1 MIDILVYLFENYH
14 DFSVHPN
21 HEALVRKLGAVGFD
35 AKEIGEALGW
45 LTELKDSGA
54 WTLDQ
59 DSRSTRVL
67 SGEESGKLGVDCH
80 RFLLFLESAGITNG
94 AQREIII
101 DRAMVVEDHPVPLSK
116 FKVIVLMVLWST
128 HGSLDPLI
136 IEELLSEDEGFPRH

>member
-14 DFSVHPN
+14 DFSAHPN

-35 AKEIGEALGW
+35 AKEIGEALAW
-45 LTELKDSGA
+45 LTELKESV

-67 SGEESGKLGVDCH
+67 SEEESSKLGVDSH

-101 DRAMVVEDHPVPLSK
+101 DRAMVIEDHPVPLPK

-128 HGSLDPLI
+128 HGTLDPLI
-136 IEELLSEDEGFPRH
+136 IEELINEDDGLPRH

>member
-14 DFSVHPN
+14 DFSAHPN

-35 AKEIGEALGW
+35 AKEIGEALAW
-45 LTELKDSGA
+45 LTELKESV

-67 SGEESGKLGVDCH
+67 SEEESSKLGVDSH

-101 DRAMVVEDHPVPLSK
+101 DRAMVIEDHPVPLQK

-128 HGSLDPLI
+128 HGTLDPLI
-136 IEELLSEDEGFPRH
+136 IEELINEDDGLPRH

>member
-14 DFSVHPN
+14 DFSAHPN

-35 AKEIGEALGW
+35 AKEIGEALDW
-45 LTELKDSGA
+45 LTELKESV

-67 SGEESGKLGVDCH
+67 SEEESSKLGVDSH

-101 DRAMVVEDHPVPLSK
+101 DRAMVIEDHPVPLPK

-128 HGSLDPLI
+128 HGTLDPLI
-136 IEELLSEDEGFPRH
+136 IEELINEDDGLSRH

>member
-14 DFSVHPN
+14 DFSAHPN

-35 AKEIGEALGW
+35 AKEIGEALDW
-45 LTELKDSGA
+45 LTELKESV

-67 SGEESGKLGVDCH
+67 SEEESSKLGVDSH

-101 DRAMVVEDHPVPLSK
+101 DRAMVIEDHPVPLQK

-128 HGSLDPLI
+128 HGTLDPLI
-136 IEELLSEDEGFPRH
+136 IEELINEDDGLLRH

>member
-14 DFSVHPN
+14 DFSAHPN

-35 AKEIGEALGW
+35 AKEIGEALDW
-45 LTELKDSGA
+45 LTELKESV

-67 SGEESGKLGVDCH
+67 SEEESSKLGVDSH

-101 DRAMVVEDHPVPLSK
+101 DRAMVIEDHPVPLQK

-128 HGSLDPLI
+128 HGTLDPLI
-136 IEELLSEDEGFPRH
+136 IEELINEDDGLPRH